1 MTKSVDEILADM
13 YPDQPSLFEM
23 EPPPA
28 PAVRPDERIP
38 EILALLQD
46 AWMQNPDARF
56 FQLLWNVFQTQDS
69 LSTLHFMEDWQV
81 EQALTRHL
89 TEWTTTDGR

>member
-13 YPDQPSLFEM
+13 YPEQAPLFEIKI
-23 EPPPA
+23 ETSP
-28 PAVRPDERIP
+28 VSTRPEERIP

-56 FQLLWNVFQTQDS
+56 FQLLWNIFQTNES
-69 LSTLHFMEDWQV
+69 LSTLHFTEDWQV
-81 EQALTRHL
+81 EQALSRHL
-89 TEWTTTDGR
+89 TNK

>member
-13 YPDQPSLFEM
+13 YPEQQPLFGM
-23 EPPPA
+23 NPTP
-28 PAVRPDERIP
+28 RPEERIP

-56 FQLLWNVFQTQDS
+56 FQLLWNVFQTKES
-69 LSTLHFMEDWQV
+69 LDTLHNMEDWQV
-81 EQALTRHL
+81 QQLLTRHL
-89 TEWTTTDGR
+89 TEGVRDGD

>member
-13 YPDQPSLFEM
+13 YPEQAPLFEV
-23 EPPPA
+23 EIDTS
-28 PAVRPDERIP
+28 AVSTRPEERIP

-46 AWMQNPDARF
+46 AWMLNPDARF
-56 FQLLWNVFQTQDS
+56 FQLLWNIFQTQES
-69 LSTLHFMEDWQV
+69 LSTLHNMEDWQV

-89 TEWTTTDGR
+89 TNK